1 MSTILLIV
9 LIILVFAALPT
20 FPYRMHYVPEQ
31 LAPATRN
38 RDATSPDHDLFIR
51 TQSVTSRVHRT
62 WFDRLK
68 LWRHAYQTKISD
80 SRGEVIGR
88 GPTPEASRDA
98 AEWRWVKER
107 SLTH

>member
-20 FPYRMHYVPEQ
+20 FPYRMHHVPEQ

-88 GPTPEASRDA
+88 GSSPKASQKA
-98 AEWRWVKER
+98 AESRWVEEQ